1 MHGGFNPGYAG
12 GPPGGGGGG
21 GGGRQIYV
29 ANVCSLTSN
38 AFTKEDQLTPFSFP
52 TMSAGRI

>member
-21 GGGRQIYV
+21 GAGRQIYV
-29 ANVCSLTSN
+29 ANVCSLTPMFCS
-38 AFTKEDQLTPFSFP
+38 EDAQLTPSSFP
-52 TMSAGRI
+52 TMSAGRT